1 MKKKTIFLGALIASA
16 SLMFLSSCVHK
27 PANKT
32 TNTGTT
38 PVTTDTTPVTTNT
51 GVKPTT
57 DTSVTPTTVVEDVII
72 ENALFN
78 NSILRVKVANKKIK
92 SIEQFGYD
100 YTAYLPVYDSNN
112 KISYFKVFST
122 NNSFISSNHVSSLF
136 YELDTDNLL
145 GNLIFHVDTNG
156 NLVIIENKKDNIYTG
171 GVNIDYTKYG
181 YINKVTVS
189 KDGKITKDLSTTDG
203 AYSYSVSDD
212 SIKFE
217 GRNISGKESKVEYT
231 INDIFDLNLSVT
243 EGSKTLT
250 DLTLSV
256 YDGNIN
262 MSYYALY
269 SSSSGDYTFSFE
281 NDKLVGTKKV
291 YDGTT
296 TEIEYMYDESNRLST
311 IHRKGA
317 SDVLSIE
324 HNEAGKIS
332 KETYGSSIDQYIFD
346 NEYRVGKKDPTSPYG
361 NLSYISSYNENFQT
375 LVRMENGGHGKQSYE
390 FTYDEKGRET
400 SYRNYYYASPTSDE
414 RFLAYENLYTFG
426 TNGELTCDIYYRYD
440 STGKVLEGTKTEY
453 STNGNKEIEK
463 YYRVADVKDV
473 WNLQRET
480 TTEELEN
487 GVVTETTNYSNN
499 LKTSYTRNSKI
510 FDELGY
516 QTTTVTIITY
526 NESGEV
532 TKTTEYVD
540 GVYDAENNIYLKTTS
555 EDGKVIS
562 KNYTAYADSNQ
573 NVALWRTYEEY
584 DSNEELALSRHT
596 TYETLDDGKL
606 TRVVE
611 KTYENGLVSTYK
623 DTKKEPD
630 GTVYYED
637 IESYTYDENDEVATK
652 TILIN
657 KLNALG
663 NFVKSSNIYT
673 EYSYTV
679 VAGQENVYIRYYKI
693 NDDESKTHT
702 KSELHVYNE
711 DGLKLRVL
719 EYDVISG
726 VEQTT
731 YSRATYYTYNED
743 DTLNKIEIAASNN
756 YVQTFTYKD
765 GALVSAVE
773 VDDDTKEVVSV
784 TEYNSDGKILT
795 LYTYYKDSNG
805 YDVVE
810 ENVMYYDIIFD
821 EYVNCLNVY
830 RRIQKSVR
838 QLESS
843 SQEIVVGEQIS
854 ESFIDIDIFTG
865 AGTQIMS
872 VNKLNISSYQDGDN
886 IIPGYTSERCVY
898 YNVDGTSSEINY
910 TKRNLDDVVI
920 REYHTTFKYTDTEEI
935 DTNVEHT
942 YSDDSTP
949 LKTITQVTTY
959 TLSPRDQTSN
969 KKTEVDHTNNDET
982 KSYIWNYTTG
992 EWELDEQ

>member
-38 PVTTDTTPVTTNT
+38 PVTTDTTPVTNT

-57 DTSVTPTTVVEDVII
+57 DTSVTPTTVVEDVIV

-122 NNSFISSNHVSSLF
+122 NNSFISSNHVGSFF

-156 NLVIIENKKDNIYTG
+156 NLVIIENKKDYNYNTG

-181 YINKVTVS
+181 CINKVTVS

-203 AYSYSVSDD
+203 AYSYLVSDD

-217 GRNISGKESKVEYT
+217 GRNTSGKESKVEYT

-281 NDKLVGTKKV
+281 NNKLVGTKKV

-324 HNEAGKIS
+324 HNEVGKIS

-361 NLSYISSYNENFQT
+361 NLNYISSYNENFQT

-400 SYRNYYYASPTSDE
+400 SYRNYYYTSPTSDE
-414 RFLAYENLYTFG
+414 RFLAYENLYTIG

-516 QTTTVTIITY
+516 QTTTTTIITY

-606 TRVVE
+606 TRVEE
-611 KTYENGLVSTYK
+611 KTYVNGLVSTYK

-630 GTVYYED
+630 GTVYYEETIVYEYNLD
-637 IESYTYDENDEVATK
+637 NRIDTETITLSKKNVSGSMVETNKYVVHSYNYVSGSFHEYIWNYNVASDETK
-652 TILIN
+652 THSYDLSIFYDSEGKIWKQLRFSYSGDTIIEDP
-657 KLNALG
+657 
-663 NFVKSSNIYT
+663 SQT
-673 EYSYTV
+673 EY
-679 VAGQENVYIRYYKI
+679 YK
-693 NDDESKTHT
+693 
-702 KSELHVYNE
+702 YNE
-711 DGLKLRVL
+711 DGTLSQYEIIKGAS
-719 EYDVISG
+719 DVINDYIYEDGKLVKITSKRSESGNIIAETVVDDFGQVETNSSSYIDSNDEEVINIVKKYTINLFGELVLYKVIDYSESSNVEIIAGTKVITSRRG
-726 VEQTT
+726 VETVFVYDIYTGDSYMEEQISKST
-731 YSRATYYTYNED
+731 AYTYNDGEKDIIGYYLETDRHYFED
-743 DTLNKIEIAASNN
+743 MTLKSNDRKKYTLDGVLMSTTISSTVRTDIDTITSTTINYAEDGETPTMTEI
-756 YVQTFTYKD
+756 
-765 GALVSAVE
+765 G
-773 VDDDTKEVVSV
+773 
-784 TEYNSDGKILT
+784 
-795 LYTYYKDSNG
+795 
-805 YDVVE
+805 VVE
-810 ENVMYYDIIFD
+810 Y
-821 EYVNCLNVY
+821 EYGTNN
-830 RRIQKSVR
+830 
-838 QLESS
+838 
-843 SQEIVVGEQIS
+843 QIS
-854 ESFIDIDIFTG
+854 SKMTRI
-865 AGTQIMS
+865 
-872 VNKLNISSYQDGDN
+872 
-886 IIPGYTSERCVY
+886 
-898 YNVDGTSSEINY
+898 
-910 TKRNLDDVVI
+910 
-920 REYHTTFKYTDTEEI
+920 
-935 DTNVEHT
+935 
-942 YSDDSTP
+942 
-949 LKTITQVTTY
+949 
-959 TLSPRDQTSN
+959 
-969 KKTEVDHTNNDET
+969 DHTKNDET
-982 KSYIWNYTTG
+982 THYVWNFTTG
-992 EWELDEQ
+992 EWELVEE